1 MSYSLSSL
9 NNYPTTS
16 ILSKKTVGKT
26 TIFFTHKA
34 LLHVLQE
41 HSESDATPKARMQGK
56 ICFKDN
62 SEVLKLGNQIVDEL
76 PEYLD
81 WYRKAWSR
89 LTKHPK
95 ENVISHLY
103 LPTTKDW
110 IVQLK
115 YLSPDTFE
123 IVSFYQKRNLKSG

>member
-1 MSYSLSSL
+1 
-9 NNYPTTS
+9 
-16 ILSKKTVGKT
+16 
-26 TIFFTHKA
+26 
-34 LLHVLQE
+34 
-41 HSESDATPKARMQGK
+41 MQGK

-95 ENVISHLY
+95 GNVISHLY
-103 LPTTKDW
+103 LPATKDW